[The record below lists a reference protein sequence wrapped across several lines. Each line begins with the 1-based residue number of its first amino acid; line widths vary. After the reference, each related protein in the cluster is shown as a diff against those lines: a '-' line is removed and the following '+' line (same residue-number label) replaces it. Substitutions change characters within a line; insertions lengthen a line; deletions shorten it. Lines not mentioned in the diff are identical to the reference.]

1 VVRLA
6 LISDIHGNCVALD
19 AVLADLP
26 GRAVEEVVCL
36 GDVAAGGPQ
45 PHEVIARLRGLG
57 CRVVRGNAD
66 GWLLAGLPPGRSNE
80 RRRLS
85 EVVAWARDRLAT
97 EERDYLAALP
107 ATLRIA
113 AGGLDLFCFH
123 GSPRFDT
130 DSLLPTTPAV
140 ELDRLLADAPAA
152 RVFAAGHTHLQM
164 LRAHRAAVLVNPGSV
179 GLPWVRCRRATRRCR
194 PGPSFSDARLSDL
207 IGISQYGVVYTGKK
221 KKIAEH
227 GGDNPQDRDVALVVS
242 GNPISDTG
250 DVVSTPVE
258 TTQIAPT
265 ILQLLG
271 LNPNALR
278 AVQLQH
284 TQTLPIG

>member
-26 GRAVEEVVCL
+26 RRAVEEVVCL

-57 CRVVRGNAD
+57 CQVVRGNPD
-66 GWLLAGLPPGRSNE
+66 GWLLAGLPPGRSDE
-80 RRRLS
+80 TRRLS

-130 DSLLPTTPAV
+130 DSVLPTTPAV
-140 ELDRLLADAPAA
+140 ELDRLLADAPTA

-164 LRAHRAAVLVNPGSV
+164 LRPHRAAVLVNPGSV
-179 GLPWVRCRRATRRCR
+179 GLPLGALSAGDPPLPTRAEYAIATVGVGELEIVYRRVPVDVDTLAAATAGMPHAGWARDLATRIARWNAR
-194 PGPSFSDARLSDL
+194 P
-207 IGISQYGVVYTGKK
+207 
-221 KKIAEH
+221 
-227 GGDNPQDRDVALVVS
+227 
-242 GNPISDTG
+242 
-250 DVVSTPVE
+250 
-258 TTQIAPT
+258 
-265 ILQLLG
+265 
-271 LNPNALR
+271 
-278 AVQLQH
+278 
-284 TQTLPIG
+284 